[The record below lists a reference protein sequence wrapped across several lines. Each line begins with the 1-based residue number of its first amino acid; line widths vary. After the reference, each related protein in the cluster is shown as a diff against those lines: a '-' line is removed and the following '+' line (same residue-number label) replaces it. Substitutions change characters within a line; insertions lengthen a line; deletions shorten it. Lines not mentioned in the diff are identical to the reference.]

1 MKMLPVRVGMG
12 LAIFALSWPMWAQEA
27 AMHAPDGG
35 TMQRVESV
43 VILPTRNAP
52 FSAVVTTEWTKILP
66 DGSKQTMKNHRTVAR
81 DSMGRVFEE
90 RRFFSPDGDQQVTP
104 LSEMDYRDPNQHERV
119 VCRAMTRVCTIL
131 PYRDDATMAVQKVGP
146 LPNGM
151 GEVTR
156 EDLGRKTMGEVEV
169 VGSREVTT
177 IKAGVMGYEK
187 AQPIVKE
194 FWYSPSLGINVTTKR
209 FDPRASA
216 IQNFEVGNISLAEPD
231 PKTFEPPMGYRILRM
246 DSQ

>member
-1 MKMLPVRVGMG
+1 VMVGLVGFGMS
-12 LAIFALSWPMWAQEA
+12 ARAQEA
-27 AMHAPDGG
+27 VTHAPDGG

-43 VILPTRNAP
+43 VIQPTRNAP

-66 DGSKQTMKNHRTVAR
+66 DGSKQIMKNHRTVAR

-90 RRFFSPDGDQQVTP
+90 RRFFSADGDQQATP
-104 LSEMDYRDPNQHERV
+104 LSELDYRDPNQHERV
-119 VCRAMTRVCTIL
+119 VCRAMTRVCKVS
-131 PYRDDATMAVQKVGP
+131 PYSNQATVAMQKVGP
-146 LPNGM
+146 LSNGM
-151 GEVTR
+151 DEVTR

-177 IKAGVMGYEK
+177 IKAGAMGYEK
-187 AQPIVKE
+187 SQPIVKE
-194 FWYSPSLGINVTTKR
+194 FWYSPSLGINVVTKR

-231 PKTFEPPMGYRILRM
+231 AKMFEPPAGFRVVRM

>member
-1 MKMLPVRVGMG
+1 MKTLPFISAIVVGLVG
-12 LAIFALSWPMWAQEA
+12 FGVSARAQETA
-27 AMHAPDGG
+27 THAPDGG

-43 VILPTRNAP
+43 VIQPTRNAP

-90 RRFFSPDGDQQVTP
+90 RRFFSPDGDQQVTR
-104 LSEMDYRDPNQHERV
+104 LSEMDYRDPNRHELV
-119 VCRAMTRVCTIL
+119 VCRTMERVCTVSPL
-131 PYRDDATMAVQKVGP
+131 YEQAAVAMQKVGP
-146 LPNGM
+146 QRNGM
-151 GEVTR
+151 VEVTQ
-156 EDLGRKTMGEVEV
+156 EDLGRKTIGEVEV

-177 IKAGVMGYEK
+177 IKAGTMGYEK

-194 FWYSPSLGINVTTKR
+194 FWYSPTLGINVVTKR

-231 PKTFEPPMGYRILRM
+231 AKMFEPPAEFRM
-246 DSQ
+246 VQTGSQ